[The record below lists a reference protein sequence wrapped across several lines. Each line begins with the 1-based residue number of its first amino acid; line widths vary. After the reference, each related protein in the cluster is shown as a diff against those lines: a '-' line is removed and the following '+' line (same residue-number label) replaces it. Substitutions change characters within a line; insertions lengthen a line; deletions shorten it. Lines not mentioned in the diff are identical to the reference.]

1 MGTGKL
7 LGSNFY
13 HENTC
18 CQKKIVGL
26 QNFFCIKR
34 QMKMALYV
42 WKKDELDKLKRQL
55 FIKFCY
61 FMREML
67 LSGNYYITQ
76 LYSTKGGSVIK
87 YEFVL
92 IVNYYNLTSVKETDG
107 FKFHHKHLFAK

>member
-92 IVNYYNLTSVKETDG
+92 IVIII
-107 FKFHHKHLFAK
+107 